1 MFYFIKAFFFI
12 SLIAVLFC
20 VGIIILGEYLTGKFS
35 NSKFAKWW
43 KKNVVSEMP
52 DDYDE

>member
-1 MFYFIKAFFFI
+1 MFYLIKAFLFI

-20 VGIIILGEYLTGKFS
+20 VAIILIGEYLTDKFI

-43 KKNVVSEMP
+43 RKNVISEMP
-52 DDYDE
+52 DDYDR

>member
-1 MFYFIKAFFFI
+1 MFYLIKAFFFI

-20 VGIIILGEYLTGKFS
+20 IGIIILGEYLTDKFS

-43 KKNVVSEMP
+43 RKKVISEMP
-52 DDYDE
+52 DDYEK

>member
-12 SLIAVLFC
+12 SLITVLFC
-20 VGIIILGEYLTGKFS
+20 IGIIILGEYLTGKFS

-43 KKNVVSEMP
+43 KKNVVSEMS
-52 DDYDE
+52 DNYEK